1 MRLKKTYFHKF
12 GIQMKKLLS
21 ISLLFLTL
29 SVTTLA
35 QEADTSSALLQEKFD
50 DLKGKVDGIEES
62 FLETRGIVNALAKI
76 KVSGYVQSQFQS
88 AETDGAAN
96 VAGGNFPAGSRSRFM
111 IRRGR
116 IKFNYDNDLT
126 QYVMQFDVTQG
137 GFGIKDMYLSVKEP
151 WLKTFSLTSGI
162 FDRPFGYEISYSSS
176 SRETPERSRLF
187 QTLFPGERE
196 IGAKIEIAPPTG
208 ALSFLNIKAG
218 IFNGVLNNANEND
231 NNKDF
236 IGRVGFS
243 FPFDEA
249 NLSVDGGVSAYLG
262 KVALAAG
269 SSKAYKMD
277 ETGGV
282 KKWIVTDSLGDYD
295 RTYLGAD
302 LEVYYDLPVLGGLCL
317 RGEYISGKQPGTS
330 GSSQFYNPSSPT
342 TQTHLYAREFSGFY
356 VNYIQNIGLSNQ
368 FILKYDVY
376 DPNTKVEGSD
386 IGAAG
391 ANLNTADIK
400 YSTLGIG
407 WIYHWDAN
415 VKFTLYYDMVKNE
428 SVNANATGSLAAF
441 KDDIK
446 DNVLTFRIQYK
457 F

>member
-1 MRLKKTYFHKF
+1 
-12 GIQMKKLLS
+12 MKKLLS
-21 ISLLFLTL
+21 LSLLFLGL
-29 SVTTLA
+29 NFPSIA
-35 QEADTSSALLQEKFD
+35 QEADTTTASLQERFD

-62 FLETRGIVNALAKI
+62 FLISQTTLNALAKI

-88 AETDGAAN
+88 AESDGAAN
-96 VAGGNFPAGSRSRFM
+96 VAGGNFPAGSKSRFM

-151 WLKTFSLTSGI
+151 WMKTFTLTSGI
-162 FDRPFGYEISYSSS
+162 FDRPFGFEISYSSS
-176 SRETPERSRLF
+176 NRETPERSRLF

-196 IGAKIEIAPPTG
+196 IGAKIEVAPPIG
-208 ALSFLNIKAG
+208 PLSFLNLKAG
-218 IFNGVLNNANEND
+218 IFNGVLNNAVEND
-231 NNKDF
+231 NNKDI
-236 IGRVGFS
+236 IGRLGFS
-243 FPFDEA
+243 FPFDEV
-249 NLSVDGGVSAYLG
+249 NLSIDGGVSAYIG

-269 SSKAYKMD
+269 ASKAYKID
-277 ETGGV
+277 EAGTT
-282 KKWIVTDSLGDYD
+282 KKWIVSDSLGDFNRNYM
-295 RTYLGAD
+295 GAD
-302 LEVYYDLPVLGGLCL
+302 LEIFYDLPVIGGLSI
-317 RGEYISGKQPGTS
+317 RGEFISGKQPGTS
-330 GSSQFYNPSSPT
+330 GSSGFYNPASPS

-356 VNYIQNIGLSNQ
+356 VTYLQNIGLSNQ
-368 FILKYDVY
+368 FVLKYDVY

-386 IGAAG
+386 IGATG
-391 ANLNTADIK
+391 SNLTAADIK
-400 YSTLGIG
+400 YSTLGLG

-415 VKFTLYYDMVKNE
+415 VKFVLYYDMVKNE
-428 SVNANATGSLAAF
+428 SVSSAATGSLASF